1 LINLKNENIICLI
14 DLELVSIEGSL
25 KNRWHR
31 PIDFPEIIEIGALKL
46 IYKNGKFEKLEELL
60 LVVKPIIHKKVP
72 NYILKLTN
80 HNQEYFNNGI
90 TLKEALKKLNNFCLN
105 ANYNFSNG
113 VDGEIIELNKIKL
126 NFKFLTPEIYN
137 IREFLATHTIM
148 GLINTHN
155 ALEDCRVMF
164 IKLKS
169 IMAKKK
175 ITSFQETTA
184 SPLVKELVLNYGE
197 NN

>member
-1 LINLKNENIICLI
+1 
-14 DLELVSIEGSL
+14 
-25 KNRWHR
+25 
-31 PIDFPEIIEIGALKL
+31 
-46 IYKNGKFEKLEELL
+46 
-60 LVVKPIIHKKVP
+60 
-72 NYILKLTN
+72 
-80 HNQEYFNNGI
+80 
-90 TLKEALKKLNNFCLN
+90 
-105 ANYNFSNG
+105 
-113 VDGEIIELNKIKL
+113 
-126 NFKFLTPEIYN
+126 
-137 IREFLATHTIM
+137 M
-148 GLINTHN
+148 GLINTHK